1 VCVTDLVFTSINRHF
16 FPWTEYVRSV
26 EENHIRVE
34 LERGKE
40 TSTFEINSKSFTVG
54 LKKELSA
61 FRKEIINIR
70 ALKER
75 RGY

>member
-1 VCVTDLVFTSINRHF
+1 
-16 FPWTEYVRSV
+16 
-26 EENHIRVE
+26 

-54 LKKELSA
+54 LKKRVECSE
-61 FRKEIINIR
+61 KEIINIR
-70 ALKER
+70 AIKER